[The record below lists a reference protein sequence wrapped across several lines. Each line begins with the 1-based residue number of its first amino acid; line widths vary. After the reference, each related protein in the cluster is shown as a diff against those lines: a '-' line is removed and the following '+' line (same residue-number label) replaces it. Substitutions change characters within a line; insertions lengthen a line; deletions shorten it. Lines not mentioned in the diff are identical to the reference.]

1 MSISDWSTSQT
12 ANQTADAEIN
22 WQEGQ
27 LPSTVNNSARAM
39 MATLAAWRNDMG
51 GAITAGGTADAITVT
66 LEKPMTSAAY
76 SFFSFIA
83 SATNTGAATL
93 KVDSQSALPLR
104 SVSGAS
110 LSAGQIR
117 TGRIYHVIK
126 GSSEWLVSNAGQA
139 NSDAAYMA
147 AGTVK
152 ANLTGASAAP
162 TDSTV
167 QNLASAIFAYG
178 FPTGTKMLFV
188 QTSAPTG
195 WTKDTTH
202 NNKALRIVSGTAGT
216 GGTVDFTAAF
226 ASQTVAGTV
235 GNTTLDITQI
245 PAHTH
250 TLSAFVSSSLRGD
263 SSPLTSFSG
272 AAPGTAQTT
281 SSVGSGASHTHSFT
295 GTAIDLAVKYVDVVV
310 ATKD

>member
-12 ANQTADAEIN
+12 ANQTADSEIN

-117 TGRIYHVIK
+117 TGHIYHVAK
-126 GSSEWLVSNAGQA
+126 GASGEWLVSNPGQGNA
-139 NSDAAYMA
+139 DAAFMA
-147 AGTVK
+147 ANTVK

-167 QNLASAIFAYG
+167 AALASLVNSALIPSGTRMIFA
-178 FPTGTKMLFV
+178 
-188 QTSAPTG
+188 QSSAPTG

-202 NNKALRIVSGTAGT
+202 NDKALRVVSCTAGSGGSVAFTTAFAVKTVSGTV
-216 GGTVDFTAAF
+216 GGTALTIA
-226 ASQTVAGTV
+226 QM
-235 GNTTLDITQI
+235 

-250 TLSAFVSSSLRGD
+250 TIQSYRTSSARGD
-263 SSPLTSFSG
+263 SG
-272 AAPGTAQTT
+272 ALD
-281 SSVGSGASHTHSFT
+281 SFT
-295 GTAIDLAVKYVDVVV
+295 GTATASYPTASQGSGDTHTHALTIDSVALSVSYVDVII
-310 ATKD
+310 AAKD

>member
-1 MSISDWSTSQT
+1 MSITDWSTSQT
-12 ANQTADAEIN
+12 ANQTADSEIN

-139 NSDAAYMA
+139 NADAAYMA

-226 ASQTVAGTV
+226 ASQAVAGTV
-235 GNTTLDITQI
+235 GDTTLTLNQI

-250 TLSAFVSSSLRGD
+250 DVVFTQASDVSAGARLIGAG
-263 SSPLTSFSG
+263 TS
-272 AAPGTAQTT
+272 GTNSTFTTT
-281 SSVGSGASHTHSFT
+281 SKGGGASHTHSFT
-295 GTAIDLAVKYVDVVV
+295 GTAIDLAVKYVDVIV

>member
-1 MSISDWSTSQT
+1 MSITDWSTSQT
-12 ANQTADAEIN
+12 ANQTADSEIN

-126 GSSEWLVSNAGQA
+126 GSGEWLVSNAGQA

-202 NNKALRIVSGTAGT
+202 DNKALRIVSGTAGT

-235 GNTTLDITQI
+235 GDTTLTLNQI

-250 TLSAFVSSSLRGD
+250 DVVFTQANDVSAGARLIGAG
-263 SSPLTSFSG
+263 TSGINSTF
-272 AAPGTAQTT
+272 TTT
-281 SSVGSGASHTHSFT
+281 SKGGGASHTHSFT
-295 GTAIDLAVKYVDVVV
+295 GTAIDLAVKYVDVIV
-310 ATKD
+310 AMKD

>member
-1 MSISDWSTSQT
+1 MSITDWSTSQT
-12 ANQTADAEIN
+12 ANQTADSEIN

-126 GSSEWLVSNAGQA
+126 GSGEWLVSNAGQDNA
-139 NSDAAYMA
+139 DAAYMA

-202 NNKALRIVSGTAGT
+202 DNKALRIVSGTAGT

-226 ASQTVAGTV
+226 ASQAVAGTV
-235 GNTTLDITQI
+235 GDTTLTLNQI

-250 TLSAFVSSSLRGD
+250 DVVFTQANDVSAGARLIGAG
-263 SSPLTSFSG
+263 TSG
-272 AAPGTAQTT
+272 VNTT
-281 SSVGSGASHTHSFT
+281 FTSTSKGGGASHTHSFT
-295 GTAIDLAVKYVDVVV
+295 GTAIDLAVKYVDVIV

>member
-1 MSISDWSTSQT
+1 MSITDWSTSQT
-12 ANQTADAEIN
+12 ANQTADSEIN

-139 NSDAAYMA
+139 NADAAYMA

-202 NNKALRIVSGTAGT
+202 DNKALRIVSGTAGT

-226 ASQTVAGTV
+226 ASQAVAGTV
-235 GNTTLDITQI
+235 GDTTLTLNQI

-250 TLSAFVSSSLRGD
+250 DVVFTQANDVSAGARLIGAG
-263 SSPLTSFSG
+263 TSG
-272 AAPGTAQTT
+272 VNTT
-281 SSVGSGASHTHSFT
+281 FTSTSKGGGASHTHSFT
-295 GTAIDLAVKYVDVVV
+295 GTAIDLAVKYVDVIV